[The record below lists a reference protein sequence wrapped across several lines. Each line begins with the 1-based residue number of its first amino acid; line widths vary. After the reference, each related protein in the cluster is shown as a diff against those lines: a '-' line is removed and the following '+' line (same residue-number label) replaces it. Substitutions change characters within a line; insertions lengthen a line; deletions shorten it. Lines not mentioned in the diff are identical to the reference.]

1 MNKNKLKMINF
12 FFFII
17 CVILLSLLFNQAKQL
32 TLIEKQ
38 MPRLLLKDI
47 KTYRMSSELN
57 NDD

>member
-1 MNKNKLKMINF
+1 MINF